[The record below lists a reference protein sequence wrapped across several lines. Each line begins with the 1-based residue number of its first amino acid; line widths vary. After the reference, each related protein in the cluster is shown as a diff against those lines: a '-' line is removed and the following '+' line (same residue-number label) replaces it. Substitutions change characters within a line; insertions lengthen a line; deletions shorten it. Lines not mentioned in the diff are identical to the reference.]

1 MCYLNFPYQ
10 LSRYTATIIDKEH
23 YWCAHHIVIF
33 TETRHIFG
41 VAEINPRKL
50 FALRVGFDALVRK
63 IIVAQGKNL
72 IAFFH
77 KSAVIKFNS
86 VSALSQCPQ
95 PLDQNI
101 RIMGF
106 DPA

>member
-1 MCYLNFPYQ
+1 MCYLNFPYH

-41 VAEINPRKL
+41 VAEINPREL

-86 VSALSQCPQ
+86 VFGAVAMSAAVGPKYQDYGL
-95 PLDQNI
+95 
-101 RIMGF
+101 
-106 DPA
+106 